1 MFSGLRQGTT
11 LYILDKSKEPKVV
24 VGYVENI
31 TAPRPMY
38 KTYNPAVS
46 FGTNLQTV
54 VDIVVKVDNEK
65 KEFVGIPSTNTV
77 HSYGDYVISET
88 REGMIQEV
96 DAMLQ
101 NSKNI
106 VASVGQHESNI
117 KACEDIL
124 RTLNPV
130 YAKESERDEAIDT
143 LSKQVD
149 SMQSVLSRLES
160 LITKQN
166 TDGNNQGV

>member
-1 MFSGLRQGTT
+1 
-11 LYILDKSKEPKVV
+11 
-24 VGYVENI
+24 
-31 TAPRPMY
+31 
-38 KTYNPAVS
+38 
-46 FGTNLQTV
+46 
-54 VDIVVKVDNEK
+54 
-65 KEFVGIPSTNTV
+65 
-77 HSYGDYVISET
+77 
-88 REGMIQEV
+88 
-96 DAMLQ
+96 MLQ

-166 TDGNNQGV
+166 ADGNN